1 MELISPEIL
10 KLIANGGVGIV
21 LFVIWLIT
29 FTRAVK
35 IYLETIEKLFKL
47 LEEDAKQK
55 EHLSVIMSRLEMKLD
70 LLMRE

>member
-1 MELISPEIL
+1 MELISPDII
-10 KLIANGGVGIV
+10 KLIANGSIGIV

-35 IYLETIEKLFKL
+35 IYHDTIEKLFRVM
-47 LEEDAKQK
+47 EDEAKQK
-55 EHLSVIMSRLEMKLD
+55 EQLTVVLSRLEMKLD